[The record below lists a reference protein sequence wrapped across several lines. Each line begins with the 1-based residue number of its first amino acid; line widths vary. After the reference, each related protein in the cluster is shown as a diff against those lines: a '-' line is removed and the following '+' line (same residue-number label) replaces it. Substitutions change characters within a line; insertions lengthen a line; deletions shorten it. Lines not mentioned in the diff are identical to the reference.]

1 MRYFELE
8 DDMTGIP
15 RWHLDR
21 VVSTDG
27 SVPSLRAGVKCDLTD
42 LQVAVHHAGPSLQF
56 TMTTFGVPIAVLPL
70 SIAFTSLAQN
80 DVQILPCAVSGDCGY
95 AAINVLRILPCID
108 DALTVGIKW
117 TADDHRSD
125 LAGQYRR
132 IDKLMVDP
140 LRYGLPLRRGLKGL
154 MKLRVGDY
162 RVIYSIEKEIVTVQ
176 VIKIGHR
183 RHVYGD

>member
-140 LRYGLPLRRGLKGL
+140 SKIPEDAQVFR
-154 MKLRVGDY
+154 MKDY
-162 RVIYSIEKEIVTVQ
+162 QRIIIVSETMKQAMEAAGCHGAVF
-176 VIKIGHR
+176 VP
-183 RHVYGD
+183 VELS

>member
-27 SVPSLRAGVKCDLTD
+27 SIPSLRAGVKCDLTD

-140 LRYGLPLRRGLKGL
+140 SKIPEDAQVFR
-154 MKLRVGDY
+154 MKDY
-162 RVIYSIEKEIVTVQ
+162 QRIIIVSETMKQAMEAAGCHGAIFVP
-176 VIKIGHR
+176 VELS
-183 RHVYGD
+183 

>member
-27 SVPSLRAGVKCDLTD
+27 SIPSLRAGVKCDLTD

-140 LRYGLPLRRGLKGL
+140 SKIPEDAQVFR
-154 MKLRVGDY
+154 MKDY
-162 RVIYSIEKEIVTVQ
+162 QRIIIVSETMKQAMEAAGCHGAVF
-176 VIKIGHR
+176 VP
-183 RHVYGD
+183 VELS

>member
-21 VVSTDG
+21 VVSCDG
-27 SVPSLRAGVKCDLTD
+27 SIPSLRAGVRCDLTD
-42 LQVAVHHAGPSLQF
+42 LRVAVHHAGPPLQF
-56 TMTTFGVPIAVLPL
+56 TMSTFGVPIAILPL
-70 SIAFTSLAQN
+70 SLAFTTLAQN
-80 DVQILPCAVSGDCGY
+80 DVQILPCAVNGDCGY

-108 DALTVGIKW
+108 NALTVGIKW

-132 IDKLMVDP
+132 IDKLMLDP
-140 LRYGLPLRRGLKGL
+140 SKIPEDAQVFR
-154 MKLRVGDY
+154 MKDY
-162 RVIYSIEKEIVTVQ
+162 QRIVIVSETMKQAMEAAGCHGAVFVP
-176 VIKIGHR
+176 VELS
-183 RHVYGD
+183 

>member
-1 MRYFELE
+1 MRYFDLE

-140 LRYGLPLRRGLKGL
+140 SKIPEDAQVFR
-154 MKLRVGDY
+154 MKDY
-162 RVIYSIEKEIVTVQ
+162 QRIIIVSETMKQAMEAAGCHGAVF
-176 VIKIGHR
+176 VP
-183 RHVYGD
+183 VELS

>member
-1 MRYFELE
+1 
-8 DDMTGIP
+8 
-15 RWHLDR
+15 
-21 VVSTDG
+21 
-27 SVPSLRAGVKCDLTD
+27 
-42 LQVAVHHAGPSLQF
+42 
-56 TMTTFGVPIAVLPL
+56 MTTFGVPIAVLPL

-140 LRYGLPLRRGLKGL
+140 SKIPEDAQVFR
-154 MKLRVGDY
+154 MKDY
-162 RVIYSIEKEIVTVQ
+162 QRIIIVSETMKQAMEAAGCHGAVF
-176 VIKIGHR
+176 VP
-183 RHVYGD
+183 VELS